1 MDNNLKIY
9 GIHTVYEGSMTEG
22 KIDNSHKMRYSD
34 AFVYFCSGITDYRFK
49 NKSFTAREDSVIF
62 LPKGSSYVMNVRE
75 KSNYIVVDFE
85 FESSESVRDADCFHT
100 LSAAA
105 RLDFKRL
112 FHIWHKTEPYRD
124 SEAYSELY
132 HIYASCLRSQLKEY
146 SKSGELY
153 SASVKYVLD
162 NYSSPELTVGEIAKS
177 VGITEVHLRRV
188 FAARAAISPM
198 RYVNYLRI
206 EKAKNMLLESNYT
219 VSDIARLSGF
229 SDPYYFSREFK
240 RRMGL
245 SPSEFRLT
253 VI

>member
-1 MDNNLKIY
+1 M
-9 GIHTVYEGSMTEG
+9 
-22 KIDNSHKMRYSD
+22 
-34 AFVYFCSGITDYRFK
+34 
-49 NKSFTAREDSVIF
+49 
-62 LPKGSSYVMNVRE
+62 
-75 KSNYIVVDFE
+75 
-85 FESSESVRDADCFHT
+85 
-100 LSAAA
+100 
-105 RLDFKRL
+105 
-112 FHIWHKTEPYRD
+112 
-124 SEAYSELY
+124 
-132 HIYASCLRSQLKEY
+132 KEY

-153 SASVKYVLD
+153 SVAVKYVLD
-162 NYSSPELTVGEIAKS
+162 NYSSPELTVGEIAES

-229 SDPYYFSREFK
+229 SEPYYFSREFK